1 LLRSRKTSAV
11 LSVLAIGAGFAGC
24 GGSSSS
30 GKTPEAY
37 VKAVCQA
44 IIPFQTDVKAK
55 SSALN
60 VSNLTSPAA
69 GKTALEGFM
78 SAVVADT
85 EQAVNK
91 LKAAGTPNV
100 SNGKTISTAIVNAF
114 NQLKAALQQA
124 QSQTNNLPT
133 NSAAAF
139 KAAAQTL
146 GTSIQTSV
154 GAIGSS
160 LNGLKS
166 PELEKAAKSV
176 AACQSLGG

>member
-1 LLRSRKTSAV
+1 M

-91 LKAAGTPNV
+91 LKAAGTPNI

-114 NQLKAALQQA
+114 NQLKTALQQA

-154 GAIGSS
+154 GAIGAS

-176 AACQSLGG
+176 PECKPLGG

>member
-1 LLRSRKTSAV
+1 MLRSRKISAV
-11 LSVLAIGAGFAGC
+11 FSVLAASAAFVGC

-30 GKTPEAY
+30 GKSPEAY

-44 IIPFQTDVKAK
+44 IGPFQKDVQAK
-55 SSALN
+55 SSALD

-91 LKAAGTPNV
+91 LKAAGTPNI
-100 SNGKTISTAIVNAF
+100 SNGKTISTAIVSAF
-114 NQLKAALQQA
+114 NQLKTALQQA
-124 QSQTNNLPT
+124 QSQTSSLPT

-146 GTSIQTSV
+146 GASIRTSV
-154 GAIGSS
+154 GAIGAS
-160 LNGLKS
+160 LSGLKS
-166 PELEKAAKSV
+166 PALEKAAKSV
-176 AACQSLGG
+176 PECQSLGS